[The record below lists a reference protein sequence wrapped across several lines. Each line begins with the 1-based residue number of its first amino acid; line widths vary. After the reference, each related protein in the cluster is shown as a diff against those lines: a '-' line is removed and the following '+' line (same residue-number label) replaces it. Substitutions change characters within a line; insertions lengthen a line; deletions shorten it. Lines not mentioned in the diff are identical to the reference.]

1 MELSAGARNCHED
14 ERETTEKMMRE
25 REFRPMIPQ
34 GIQCCFGEEV
44 NRRRRVEVVL
54 AGIMKSWGFEE
65 IILPFFDYLEDF
77 SYGLGS
83 QLGDKAYRFLDKDGT
98 LLALRPDLTTLVAKT
113 VATRMSGHPLPVKL
127 FYSGEVF
134 RQERAGAG
142 RQREFYQVGLESI
155 GSAKIWADIEALLLA
170 IDCLLHLG
178 VDDFKVALGHV
189 GFFSGIVSALDLPPE
204 RARALRDAI
213 DHKDCAWLQ
222 KEVDLLKLGDEKKRF
237 LVELPNYS
245 GGAEVLE
252 RAFSVVR
259 NQESRTALQE
269 LTEIHSVMESL
280 DLSGYLTLDLAEV
293 RGLDYYTGIVFKIY
307 SRLAGFELGG
317 GGRYDGLLAKF
328 GWDLP
333 AVGFSITLDRILPLV
348 KAVSDLEVPEQD
360 SEEYAVALEGVP
372 LKELFRQLWQLRRQG
387 LRVRLGRRP

>member
-1 MELSAGARNCHED
+1 
-14 ERETTEKMMRE
+14 
-25 REFRPMIPQ
+25 MIPQ
-34 GIQCCFGEEV
+34 GVRCYFGEEV
-44 NRRRRVEVVL
+44 NRRRKVEAVL

-83 QLGDKAYRFLDKDGT
+83 QLGDQAYRFLDKDGS

-113 VATRMSGHPLPVKL
+113 VATRMTDHPLPVKL

-134 RQERAGAG
+134 RQERIGAG
-142 RQREFYQVGLESI
+142 RQKEFYQIGLESI
-155 GSAKIWADIEALLLA
+155 GIAKSWADIEALLLA

-178 VDDFKVALGHV
+178 VNDFKIALGHV
-189 GFFSGIVSALDLPPE
+189 GFFNGIVSALSLSPE
-204 RARALRDAI
+204 RASALRDAI

-222 KEVDLLKLGDEKKRF
+222 KEVDLLDLGDEKKEF

-245 GGAEVLE
+245 GGPEVLE
-252 RAFSVVR
+252 RALSVVQ
-259 NQESRTALQE
+259 NQRSRTALEE
-269 LTEIHSVMESL
+269 LLGISSVLETI
-280 DLSGYLTLDLAEV
+280 DLAEYLTIDLAEV

-307 SRLAGFELGG
+307 SRSAGFELGG

-333 AVGFSITLDRILPLV
+333 AVGFSFTLDRILPLV
-348 KAVSDLEVPEQD
+348 RAVSELEVPAQD
-360 SEEYAVALEGVP
+360 AEEFVVATEGAP
-372 LKELFRQLWQLRRQG
+372 LDEMFRQLWQLRSQG
-387 LRVRLGRRP
+387 LRVHVGRRP

>member
-1 MELSAGARNCHED
+1 MRDREL
-14 ERETTEKMMRE
+14 
-25 REFRPMIPQ
+25 RPMIPQ
-34 GIQCCFGEEV
+34 GIQCYFGEEV
-44 NRRRRVEVVL
+44 SRRRRVEAVL
-54 AGIMKSWGFEE
+54 AGIMRNWGFEE

-113 VATRMSGHPLPVKL
+113 VATRMTGHPLPVKL

-142 RQREFYQVGLESI
+142 KQKESYQIGLESI
-155 GSAKIWADIEALLLA
+155 GSARVWADIEALLLA
-170 IDCLLHLG
+170 VDCLLHLG
-178 VDDFKVALGHV
+178 VDDFKIALGHV
-189 GFFSGIVSALDLPPE
+189 GFFSGLVSALNLPPD

-213 DHKDCAWLQ
+213 DRKDCAWLQ
-222 KEVDLLKLGDEKKRF
+222 KAVDLPGLGEEKKEF

-252 RAFSVVR
+252 RALSVVH
-259 NQESRTALQE
+259 NQGSRAALME
-269 LTEIHSVMESL
+269 LTEIHSVMVNL
-280 DLSGYLTLDLAEV
+280 GLSDYLTLDLAEV

-333 AVGFSITLDRILPLV
+333 AVGFSVTLDRVLPLV
-348 KAVSDLEVPEQD
+348 PAVSDLQVPERD
-360 SEEYAVALEGVP
+360 IEEYVVAVEGAP
-372 LKELFRQLWQLRRQG
+372 LQEVFEQLWLLRRRG